1 MICVTISGK
10 LCVKFV
16 MIAVALQLTRRFADT
31 SAIRGSVAET
41 IFDNIEELWRRAL
54 KAIETC
60 QCAQGCPSCIK
71 AGRRGREAGFK
82 KSDAKTVLAVPCSEC
97 VARVKLAWMYRQMNY
112 NTFVS
117 YSFA

>member
-1 MICVTISGK
+1 
-10 LCVKFV
+10 

-60 QCAQGCPSCIK
+60 QCAQGCPCCIQ

-82 KSDAKTVLAVPCSEC
+82 KKRREDGSRWLARH
-97 VARVKLAWMYRQMNY
+97 VAALLTTCRALSV
-112 NTFVS
+112 
-117 YSFA
+117 